1 MARTYQPDS
10 ENGAERLSPR
20 PSSRPLGS
28 AGGGPRVDLRI
39 DQIVVNEAANGNLRD
54 LEAEVEREL
63 SRLFERRGVPEW
75 LMTGG
80 AEFQAES
87 NYDSRPDAT
96 TIGMRIARAIYKE
109 EQ

>member
-1 MARTYQPDS
+1 MARTYQQDS
-10 ENGAERLSPR
+10 ESGAERPAPR
-20 PSSRPLGS
+20 QSSRPLDS
-28 AGGGPRVDLRI
+28 VGGRSSVDLRI

-54 LEAEVEREL
+54 LEAEVELEL

-80 AEFQAES
+80 DKSQAES
-87 NYDSRPDAT
+87 NYDGRPDAT
-96 TIGMRIARAIYKE
+96 TIGTRIARAIYRE